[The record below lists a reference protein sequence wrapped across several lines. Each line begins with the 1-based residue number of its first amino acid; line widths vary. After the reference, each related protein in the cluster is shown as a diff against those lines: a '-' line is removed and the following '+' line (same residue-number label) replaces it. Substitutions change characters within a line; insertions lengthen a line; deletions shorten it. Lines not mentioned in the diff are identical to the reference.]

1 MLSDACE
8 TAFAKA
14 RCSRLPLHH
23 LGQVTKELAKLDE
36 CISNIDESLF
46 TNMEAEEESSAVNA
60 RSGGSGAMGSS
71 RPNAGGL
78 VCVCVCVC
86 VCGGLV
92 FPFLF
97 SPRACMRM
105 LGLPRTNARFAKN
118 CHEIWLDKAVVVA
131 GGGGGGDRDRKR
143 KSGGGGGGGGGGS
156 DKYAWVVEGA
166 LCEVEWDGEYW
177 QAKILRVKVKNQSS
191 SGSERPFPCPPTSS
205 HRSLETLFDER
216 DPIS

>member
-78 VCVCVCVC
+78 V
-86 VCGGLV
+86 

-105 LGLPRTNARFAKN
+105 LGLPRD
-118 CHEIWLDKAVVVA
+118 LS
-131 GGGGGGDRDRKR
+131 RD
-143 KSGGGGGGGGGGS
+143 
-156 DKYAWVVEGA
+156 
-166 LCEVEWDGEYW
+166 
-177 QAKILRVKVKNQSS
+177 
-191 SGSERPFPCPPTSS
+191 
-205 HRSLETLFDER
+205 LF
-216 DPIS
+216 